1 MDTVQKIIKLSNIES
16 YTSKIGLEISGS
28 FYPNPDQT
36 IILLSPADNFWDIFK
51 KSEEYT
57 RKVKDPIDNWSFR
70 VISNIANKLFAKPE
84 FPFGQKDNA
93 PFLEWAKLSGKAW
106 SSPVGMLVHNKM
118 GLMISYRGALVFDY
132 QIKFKKLYTNSP
144 CNKCIDKPCINACPV
159 KALTSKEYDIQSCYN
174 FLDTAEGKKCMKN
187 SCQVRTSCPIS
198 VAVKHN
204 SEHSLLHMNA
214 FKGNK

>member
-1 MDTVQKIIKLSNIES
+1 LDTVQKIIKLSDIES

-28 FYPNPDQT
+28 FYPNPNQT

-57 RKVKDPIDNWSFR
+57 QKVKDPIDNWSFR

-84 FPFGQKDNA
+84 FPFGHKDNA
-93 PFLEWAKLSGKAW
+93 PFLSGQNYQEEAW

-132 QIKFKKLYTNSP
+132 QIKLKNYILIAP
-144 CNKCIDKPCINACPV
+144 AINV
-159 KALTSKEYDIQSCYN
+159 SINLVLMHAL
-174 FLDTAEGKKCMKN
+174 
-187 SCQVRTSCPIS
+187 
-198 VAVKHN
+198 
-204 SEHSLLHMNA
+204 
-214 FKGNK
+214 